1 MTHSTASLKRALTG
15 ALAALSLT
23 LGALP
28 SAHALSKADLLE
40 CSPDVT
46 ASFDTEV
53 NPVHL
58 IEGKDANGKYLLK
71 WQDFNLAAGESLKF
85 GAGSYLNLV
94 KGPNRSLIN
103 GQISGL
109 KANVFIL
116 NPNGITLGRDSAIQV
131 ESLGLSTV
139 KPTAKMIED
148 FNQSGTLKLSSAYNP
163 TGELRGMGEI
173 KLLGALKSHNLFV
186 DGSQIVIR
194 DYSMLRNKNGAL
206 LKHEHVGSA
215 VNTLNLASSTGRID
229 VGGPA
234 PGTGEDPDFDP
245 ESAYGVSAADGLTD
259 QRGKTGVGTKEELL
273 DISADPD
280 GDYWLYDDI
289 EGVSLDAPLGT
300 FTGTLDGAWHR
311 VGYSLESDA
320 EHLGLFSTV
329 ENAKIAHLMLKDVS
343 IATEKGTRAG
353 ALAGVIRNSALENVE
368 VKGFKLTCGGEQPET
383 LLAGG
388 LGGELDGGGLDSV
401 ITRGVTADGADMGA
415 LSGTVTKAPE
425 VHGLS
430 TATDGALSLTAD
442 GSELKGFGSSL
453 EEGLFLATERGEE
466 SSRHILTRDN
476 ATHRLFLTPC
486 FVEDFETDYDGRAH
500 SYREAVN
507 NDYFDL
513 ENHVTLKP
521 EYTGDI
527 RNAGVYHHTL
537 GSPDGERYFVKD
549 GVFSAEGDGLYTV
562 NKVHLGTL
570 ILSDLTSDAPRIE
583 VPLTEENVTN
593 ASELNF
599 VSGENPDTLNLTA
612 VYTRNPDGTY
622 SATVNDAV
630 NYTFDIEYGTVHEP
644 PAPPEPEPD
653 TPETDPEPSPVTP
666 SEPVFTVRPVT
677 PAEKPLTL
685 KSASEVNED
694 VSPCDFCKG
703 PERFMSEA
711 EDTLPSLERPYA
723 IAGQEQLFAL
733 AATASDPSAEDS
745 EDEER
750 LYLAAASSEKDDG
763 TEEHS

>member
-1 MTHSTASLKRALTG
+1 MTSPRTRTATTG
-15 ALAALSLT
+15 
-23 LGALP
+23 
-28 SAHALSKADLLE
+28 
-40 CSPDVT
+40 
-46 ASFDTEV
+46 F
-53 NPVHL
+53 
-58 IEGKDANGKYLLK
+58 
-71 WQDFNLAAGESLKF
+71 
-85 GAGSYLNLV
+85 
-94 KGPNRSLIN
+94 
-103 GQISGL
+103 
-109 KANVFIL
+109 
-116 NPNGITLGRDSAIQV
+116 
-131 ESLGLSTV
+131 
-139 KPTAKMIED
+139 M
-148 FNQSGTLKLSSAYNP
+148 
-163 TGELRGMGEI
+163 
-173 KLLGALKSHNLFV
+173 
-186 DGSQIVIR
+186 
-194 DYSMLRNKNGAL
+194 
-206 LKHEHVGSA
+206 
-215 VNTLNLASSTGRID
+215 
-229 VGGPA
+229 
-234 PGTGEDPDFDP
+234 
-245 ESAYGVSAADGLTD
+245 
-259 QRGKTGVGTKEELL
+259 
-273 DISADPD
+273 
-280 GDYWLYDDI
+280 LYDDI

-653 TPETDPEPSPVTP
+653 TP

-750 LYLAAASSEKDDG
+750 LYLAAPLPCRGKQRERR
-763 TEEHS
+763 